1 MKRLYLIGLF
11 LLCCATILAIVA
23 STRTSAKSEVKSAY
37 APPQQYWFML
47 HRTSN
52 KEFLYK
58 GVPGEVASS
67 SLVKEFSVKVG
78 IPGERP
84 MPLPQLAGRK
94 YWNIVAKEPSD
105 NPETG
110 PYFLTLDIPTSDE
123 WPYGPTPYLECN
135 GQCDWVTV
143 GYFGLH
149 GVGADP
155 TKLSPTDAGSS
166 GCVRHSDEDITFLYN
181 LLEVGGEGIRYY
193 IQDI

>member
-11 LLCCATILAIVA
+11 LLCCATILVVAA
-23 STRTSAKSEVKSAY
+23 STRQAPKSEVKSAHTE
-37 APPQQYWFML
+37 APKYWFML
-47 HRTSN
+47 HRASS
-52 KEFLYK
+52 KEFLYS
-58 GVPGEVASS
+58 GVPGELAQST
-67 SLVKEFSVKVG
+67 LVREFSVKVG

-84 MPLPQLAGRK
+84 TPLPQLVGRK

-149 GVGADP
+149 GVGGDP
-155 TKLSPTDAGSS
+155 TRLSPTDAGSS
-166 GCVRHSDEDITFLYN
+166 GCIRHADEDITFLYN
-181 LLEVGGEGIRYY
+181 LLEVNDASIRYY